1 MTSFKLAL
9 IASSAALAAA
19 CSSPEAEMSG
29 AHADTAQMPHGDVDH
44 GAREEGAMASGEM
57 NPDGMERAA
66 MGAEGM
72 DHGAMNHGAMAAA
85 EATAPGV
92 LNAIDVENSV
102 VNLTHPPMPEIGWPE
117 MAMDLP
123 VTRAVDLS
131 QFSAGDRVTFTVR
144 RGRDDQFRIV
154 AMNAAADE

>member
-9 IASSAALAAA
+9 IASATALAAA
-19 CSSPEAEMSG
+19 CSSPEEEMSG
-29 AHADTAQMPHGDVDH
+29 AHADTAQMPHND
-44 GAREEGAMASGEM
+44 A
-57 NPDGMERAA
+57 
-66 MGAEGM
+66 
-72 DHGAMNHGAMAAA
+72 DHGAMDDSAMDRGAVDADAMNHGDMNPGAMAAA

-92 LNAIDVENSV
+92 LNAIDVENGA

-154 AMNAAADE
+154 AMDVVADE